1 MRHYILGNV
10 VDEISIRENNPS
22 TSDYERFVG
31 LEHYVSGEVEIV
43 NYGTTANLNSAMK
56 VFQEGDI
63 LVARRNVYLKRASV
77 VYFDGL
83 TSGDSI
89 VLRAKD
95 ETIGRIL
102 PFILNTEEFWDYAEK
117 HSDGTMSKR
126 LSPKVLKNYE
136 FDLPEDSLDE
146 LADLLWSMV
155 DTKNAY
161 KELLKKTD
169 DLVKSQFIEMFG
181 ELGKDQ
187 KGWGLTTLG
196 ECCEVNPKRPRNIDE
211 ELMVSFVPM
220 PSVSEDGKIDC
231 SNIKPYKEV
240 RKGFTYFAE
249 NDVLFAKITPCME
262 NGKGAV
268 AKGLSG
274 GIGSGSTEFH
284 VLRPIEGKSNPYWLY
299 IITMFELFRV
309 GARKVMT
316 GTGGQLR
323 VPVGYLSDFPIS
335 LPPISL
341 QDSFEEFV
349 HQSDKSKFYGKSQ
362 FIEMFG
368 DPVYNTMDWPTKP
381 IKDIAP
387 ESNACIPEENEY
399 WWLNLDMIE
408 SYSGMLVDKVIEK
421 ADAIGNSTHAFD
433 SSMVLYSKLRPYL
446 NKTIVPD
453 GYGYATTE
461 LVCLKPNPV
470 ELNKYFLFNL
480 LRGDCFLDFAT
491 KCSSGAQMPRMPMR
505 MLREFPCIL
514 PPMELQNKFVEF
526 SEQSDKSKFEIQK
539 TIDSTT
545 DLIKSVLYNAI
556 HE

>member
-10 VDEISIRENNPS
+10 VDEISVRENNPS

-155 DTKNAY
+155 DTKKAY

-181 ELGKDQ
+181 NPY
-187 KGWGLTTLG
+187 T
-196 ECCEVNPKRPRNIDE
+196 NPKEWETGKLEDVMVGKASNGFFTKPANYSPDGNVGVICVGDVVNRKYSNVCDLRRATADE
-211 ELMVSFVPM
+211 KQIQKFKVQYGDMLFCRSSLVKEGIAKASIVPKD
-220 PSVSEDGKIDC
+220 SSE
-231 SNIKPYKEV
+231 
-240 RKGFTYFAE
+240 
-249 NDVLFAKITPCME
+249 DVLFECHVIRVKLDLDRVIPEFMQAFTITD
-262 NGKGAV
+262 
-268 AKGLSG
+268 
-274 GIGSGSTEFH
+274 
-284 VLRPIEGKSNPYWLY
+284 Y
-299 IITMFELFRV
+299 FRNQ
-309 GARKVMT
+309 MM
-316 GTGGQLR
+316 
-323 VPVGYLSDFPIS
+323 
-335 LPPISL
+335 
-341 QDSFEEFV
+341 
-349 HQSDKSKFYGKSQ
+349 DKSKTATMTTIGQKDVISGTIYIPDMDLQKQ
-362 FIEMFG
+362 F
-368 DPVYNTMDWPTKP
+368 V
-381 IKDIAP
+381 
-387 ESNACIPEENEY
+387 
-399 WWLNLDMIE
+399 
-408 SYSGMLVDKVIEK
+408 
-421 ADAIGNSTHAFD
+421 H
-433 SSMVLYSKLRPYL
+433 
-446 NKTIVPD
+446 
-453 GYGYATTE
+453 
-461 LVCLKPNPV
+461 
-470 ELNKYFLFNL
+470 
-480 LRGDCFLDFAT
+480 FA
-491 KCSSGAQMPRMPMR
+491 A
-505 MLREFPCIL
+505 
-514 PPMELQNKFVEF
+514 
-526 SEQSDKSKFEIQK
+526 QSDKSKFEIQK
-539 TIDSTT
+539 AIDSTT
-545 DLIKSVLYNAI
+545 DLIRSVLYNAI